1 MFKSFNNFTKE
12 IYEDTS
18 DKMKEMYKSEAK
30 HRISYLANAG
40 FDDWL
45 KSMKDV
51 ELTKS
56 QLNSVVQTYVKFGG
70 RTAADIPFVIQS
82 IDRGYGIQ
90 IPVEEGIAT
99 KEYWEEKLDSSSELV
114 K

>member
-12 IYEDTS
+12 IYENTS

-30 HRISYLANAG
+30 HRISYLANSG

-45 KSMKDV
+45 TSMKDV

-56 QLNSVVQTYVKFGG
+56 QLNSIVQTYVKFGD
-70 RTAADIPFVIQS
+70 RTAADIPFIIQS
-82 IDRGYGIQ
+82 IDRKYGIQ

-99 KEYWEEKLDSSSELV
+99 KEYWKDKLEHSSELG